1 VDNNSSWVIIICL
14 VAILIGTCTMSDDM
28 DKVKESVRH
37 IEEMLVED
45 RAMDEATVNGKVKI
59 ENCPDCGAG
68 VKFYHSSVTHGDGT
82 TRVVCEKKCQGLK
95 VLREFE
101 RTQLKML

>member
-1 VDNNSSWVIIICL
+1 MKDLILETFRQWEDGLITKQERNLKIIQ
-14 VAILIGTCTMSDDM
+14 
-28 DKVKESVRH
+28 
-37 IEEMLVED
+37 
-45 RAMDEATVNGKVKI
+45 
-59 ENCPDCGAG
+59 DCGAG